1 MMLERERQRALLRLR
16 LRDIAARDDAEFFCC
31 FCLFFSRNWRRR
43 LIRFFFNKRVE
54 SSLSVDSKR
63 HDERR
68 RVMCYDVRFINVLLL
83 CKKVFLSLSLSLSF
97 VCFAFLAKVVC
108 ILYSGVNNSAL
119 LLLAL
124 SFFSLFLQFFF
135 EKSNMRRY
143 YYLLLNLT
151 LVRVFLLNLW
161 R

>member
-1 MMLERERQRALLRLR
+1 MLERERQRALLRLR

-83 CKKVFLSLSLSLSF
+83 CKKVFLSLSLSLSLLSVSPF
-97 VCFAFLAKVVC
+97 SLKWCVFC
-108 ILYSGVNNSAL
+108 IAAVIIAPFFFSLSPSS
-119 LLLAL
+119 L
-124 SFFSLFLQFFF
+124 SFFNSFSRRAICDGIIIFF
-135 EKSNMRRY
+135 SI
-143 YYLLLNLT
+143 
-151 LVRVFLLNLW
+151 
-161 R
+161 